1 MNAILGNLYLHLNKK
16 HFYILCA
23 FYPITLSR
31 DTRFPTM
38 WYVRPAKSQISL
50 RIRAVWSEPCWTAN
64 FTFRKFYTV
73 KNWYK
78 FLRAR
83 EKLVPVRHIFHT
95 NISHFVK
102 FAHVVK
108 LYVACMRNL
117 HRDKIAPK
125 SAALAFDSNSS
136 HICQD
141 IITWFKQVTDKFH
154 KFYSWKIWDRSK
166 TAYQLYE
173 PRREKTFLWG
183 SFSRFASLCPWRYRN
198 KH

>member
-1 MNAILGNLYLHLNKK
+1 M
-16 HFYILCA
+16 
-23 FYPITLSR
+23 TR
-31 DTRFPTM
+31 DFQQCGM
-38 WYVRPAKSQISL
+38 CDQQSL
-50 RIRAVWSEPCWTAN
+50 RSACAYAQSDQSLVEPQN

-73 KNWYK
+73 KNRYK

-125 SAALAFDSNSS
+125 SAAFAFDSNSS
-136 HICQD
+136 NICQN

-154 KFYSWKIWDRSK
+154 KFYS
-166 TAYQLYE
+166 
-173 PRREKTFLWG
+173 
-183 SFSRFASLCPWRYRN
+183 
-198 KH
+198 